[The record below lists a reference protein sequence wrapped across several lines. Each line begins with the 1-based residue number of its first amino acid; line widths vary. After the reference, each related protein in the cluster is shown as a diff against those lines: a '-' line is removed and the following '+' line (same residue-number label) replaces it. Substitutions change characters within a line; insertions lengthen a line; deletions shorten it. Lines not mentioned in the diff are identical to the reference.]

1 MRHGYR
7 QPQNF
12 KRQKRNYSA
21 FADYESF
28 KSRSSHPDHPIRD
41 TMFAV
46 LACFVTL
53 GLGGVFIGISLGY
66 VPAIIA
72 GAALVLVEFVTSI
85 ICLVK
90 TIIRFS

>member
-1 MRHGYR
+1 MRYGYR
-7 QPQNF
+7 QPKNF

-28 KSRSSHPDHPIRD
+28 KTRSSHPDHPIRD

-72 GAALVLVEFVTSI
+72 GAALVAVELVTAIV
-85 ICLVK
+85 CLVK
-90 TIIRFS
+90 TIVRFS